1 MHNVL
6 KLPARAEH
14 SSVCPSASMLR
25 KKLNPYYVAVI
36 CVRNDALFVFAVDI
50 VGKGYV
56 VGKIIFVESDN
67 FLVRVPASE

>member
-1 MHNVL
+1 
-6 KLPARAEH
+6 
-14 SSVCPSASMLR
+14 MLR